1 MNQTFKISVHP
12 KHYRNKPAD
21 AYNLQKGYTTT
32 DTTLEGLK
40 ETVYNGQT
48 IVPSILN
55 NGYRKNSNFSGSQVI
70 FLDFDDNQN
79 PQTEIEKYKEYGIN
93 VNMTYNS
100 YSHTPEYNKFRLV
113 IVLDTIIEDAIIY
126 KNVVS
131 ALIKV
136 GGSDEACKDVSRMYY
151 AGTNPEVL
159 TEDIN
164 QWNEV
169 KGALTDLINK
179 DKKQNHYTRTYKK
192 IDSVKNG
199 VNTYMPIYNIG
210 DCTSTPK
217 LNIQKFNFDRACENS
232 ILFNGFDK
240 GTVNLKYAQLRALIS
255 NMMFVRGGL
264 KYVKEKMIL
273 RGDYKGEDWSLLS
286 RIPNAGYSHAEG
298 MSSFD
303 SSIQDKFHN
312 ILDLDNTQRL
322 TMIQTREI
330 IKENVDV
337 VSERMDDFHKKALNS
352 FHRVSIINAPTGT
365 GKSRLMI
372 TQPNVIIALPTH
384 KLKDELAERMDA
396 GNLPYVATPNP
407 PEFITKALM
416 DRYDNLQAMEESSL
430 ASDLIKSV
438 SDNKDVDGIEYT
450 EEDVLIATEFKSAL
464 NEAYESEVTVL
475 TTHSRVMLTPKLFK
489 FKDVVY
495 FDEDIKELLL
505 RQKSVPVKNIMS
517 EISKLVNSSKKGS
530 DFQKDVLMVQAEV
543 SNVTGEVV
551 GTLKT
556 SCRFI
561 DRNGFFSRLA
571 SQEGFGQLAN
581 LINSAMSRFLVDGDS
596 RAMFYYGEVK
606 GISEVFSKVII
617 FSGTADKFF
626 YDRIFY
632 QNKEEYDYF
641 HCGFA
646 ENLHPIKQDLK
657 KSWSKYTMSKGMFPE
672 VDSDI
677 VITHKKYAGAFEGK
691 EEQDVYFGN
700 TEGVDKYKGLD
711 ISVAG
716 VMIEPVNSTVMKALL
731 LGFLTPQVPQ
741 KSMQTVDL
749 DYFTFSFFTFEDENL
764 KQIEM
769 RSAMTHL
776 TQAVGRARTTRTDAK
791 VDLHTSLPIPD
802 ADIFIGKKLLKSIN
816 EELGEISTPFQEK
829 ENDEFYG
836 EVMDEVFKESGEDY
850 RQVDLFYGDENY
862 TL

>member
-1 MNQTFKISVHP
+1 MKESFKISVHP
-12 KHYRNKPAD
+12 KHYSSKPTD

-40 ETVYNGQT
+40 EIVYNGQT
-48 IVPSILN
+48 IVPSILD

-70 FLDFDDNQN
+70 FLDFDDNQE
-79 PQTEIEKYKEYGIN
+79 PQAEIEKYKEYGIN

-100 YSHTPEYNKFRLV
+100 YSHTSEYNKFRLV
-113 IVLDTIIEDAIIY
+113 IVLDTVIEDAITY
-126 KNVVS
+126 KNIVS
-131 ALIKV
+131 SLIKV
-136 GGSDEACKDVSRMYY
+136 GGSDEACKDVARMFY
-151 AGTNPEVL
+151 AGTNPKVL

-164 QWNEV
+164 QWNDV
-169 KGALTDLINK
+169 KGSITDLINK
-179 DKKQNHYTRTYKK
+179 DKCLTQHKRTSKK
-192 IDSVKNG
+192 LEKVT
-199 VNTYMPIYNIG
+199 NTDMPYNTIG
-210 DCTSTPK
+210 DCKSVTK
-217 LNIQKFNFDRACENS
+217 LNLQNFDYEEARINS
-232 ILFNGFDK
+232 SLFKAFDE
-240 GTVNLKYAQLRALIS
+240 GTVHLKYLQLRALIS

-264 KYVKEKMIL
+264 KYVSQKMNE
-273 RGDYKGEDWSLLS
+273 RGDYKGVDYALLR
-286 RIPNAGYSHAEG
+286 RIPNAGYQHAEG

-303 SSIQDKFHN
+303 SSISDKFHN

-337 VSERMDDFHKKALNS
+337 VSARMDDYHKKALNS

-384 KLKDELAERMDA
+384 KLKDELAERMEA
-396 GNLPYVATPNP
+396 GNLPYIATPNP

-416 DRYDNLQAMEESSL
+416 DRYDNMQSMEESSL
-430 ASDLIKSV
+430 ASDLIKNV
-438 SDNKDVDGIEYT
+438 AEAKDVEDIEYT
-450 EEDVLIATEFKSAL
+450 EEDTQIAIEFKSAL

-475 TTHSRVMLTPKLFK
+475 TTHSRVMLTPRLFK
-489 FKDVVY
+489 NKELVY

-505 RQKSVPVKNIMS
+505 QQKSVPVKTITS
-517 EISKLVNSSKKGS
+517 KISKLLNQAKKGS
-530 DFQKDVLMVQAEV
+530 DFHKDVLMVQAQV
-543 SNVTGEVV
+543 LNVTGEIV
-551 GTLKT
+551 GTLRT
-556 SCRFI
+556 SCEFI
-561 DRNGFFSRLA
+561 DRYGFFSRLA

-581 LINSAMSRFLVDGDS
+581 LLKSGESRFLVDGDS
-596 RAMFYYGEVK
+596 RAMYYYGEVK
-606 GISEVFSKVII
+606 GISDVFSKVII

-657 KSWSKYTMSKGMFPE
+657 KSWSKYTMSKGKFPI

-731 LGFLTPQVPQ
+731 LGFLTPYVPQ

-776 TQAVGRARTTRTDAK
+776 IQAVGRARTTRTDAK

-816 EELGEISTPFQEK
+816 EELGEMSTPFYEK
-829 ENDEFYG
+829 ESDEFYG
-836 EVMDEVFKESGEDY
+836 EVMNEIFKESEEDY
-850 RQVDLFYGDENY
+850 RQVDLFYDDENY